1 MANKMK
7 AFVRTSASTQ
17 EVELQEVNLPEMHAE
32 EVLIKV
38 EAFGVGIHDR
48 YFIPSD
54 VNYPYII
61 GSEGS
66 GVITEKG
73 SQVNGFEIGD
83 KVIFTTVLQTQG
95 GSWAEYA
102 VAKQSALIKRPDNL
116 TAVVGASIPI
126 AGKTALECMRELNL
140 NKGDTLFI
148 AGASGAIGTL
158 VIQLAKAKGILIA
171 ASASPKNHEYMKSL
185 GAART
190 VDYNDPDW
198 TIKVKEWSNGGVAKA
213 LAIQPGTGEESIEVV
228 KHGGELI
235 TVSGDNSSVSS
246 ERDIEVR
253 QMGHQ
258 LFANKELIEL
268 INKISNEEIKVV
280 VEREYTFRYALDALE
295 KTETRHARGKLV
307 VKMENRE

>member
-1 MANKMK
+1 MTNKMK
-7 AFVRTSASTQ
+7 AYVRTSASTQ
-17 EVELQEVNLPEMHAE
+17 EVELQEVKVPEMHAE

-213 LAIQPGTGEESIEVV
+213 LAIQPGTGVDSVGTI
-228 KHGGELI
+228 KDNGELI
-235 TVSGDNSSVSS
+235 TVSGDNTSVDPQ
-246 ERDIEVR
+246 RNIEIR
-253 QMGHQ
+253 QMDHQ
-258 LFANKELIEL
+258 LFTNKEMIEL
-268 INKISNEEIKVV
+268 IDKVSDGKVKVV
-280 VEREYTFRYALDALE
+280 IEKVYPFEDALDALR
-295 KTETRHARGKLV
+295 KTETRRARGKLV
-307 VKMENRE
+307 VKID